1 MDLGLAGKSVLIT
14 GGSKGIGHAC
24 AMAFAS
30 EGCTVHI
37 ASRSAENLAG
47 AAAEIRARH
56 NVPVTTHVA
65 DLANGDAARA
75 LVAACADVDI
85 LVNNAGA
92 IPRGDL
98 ETIDE
103 ARWRSAWDLK
113 VFGYI
118 NTTRAMLSIMKARR
132 HGVIVNI
139 IGLAAEIMMYDYAA
153 GSMGNAAIV
162 AFTRN
167 TGSKS
172 VDHNVR
178 VVGINPPATRTER
191 MEMLLRAQA
200 AKDLGDAERWQ
211 ELTKHM
217 PYGRACEPSEIADLP
232 LFLASDR
239 AAYIS
244 GTVITVDAG
253 QSQRH

>member
-1 MDLGLAGKSVLIT
+1 MDMKLAGKAVLIT
-14 GGSKGIGHAC
+14 GGSKGIGEAC
-24 AMAFAS
+24 AMAFAA
-30 EGCTVHI
+30 EGCAVHI
-37 ASRSAENLAG
+37 ASRSADNLA
-47 AAAEIRARH
+47 AARDRIRGRH

-65 DLANGDAARA
+65 DLSNGDQARA
-75 LVAACADVDI
+75 LVQACAGVDI
-85 LVNNAGA
+85 MVNNAGA

-103 ARWRSAWDLK
+103 VRWRSVWDLK

-118 NTTRAMLSIMKARR
+118 NTTRAMLSVMKARR

-139 IGLAAEIMMYDYAA
+139 IGMAGEMMTYDYAA
-153 GSMGNAAIV
+153 GSMGNAAIM

-172 VDHNVR
+172 VDYNVR

-191 MEMLLRAQA
+191 METLFRAQA
-200 AKDLGDAERWQ
+200 QKDLGDAERWQ
-211 ELTKHM
+211 ELTRHM
-217 PYGRACEPSEIADLP
+217 PYGRPCEPQEIADLTV
-232 LFLASDR
+232 FLASDR

-244 GTVITVDAG
+244 GTVINVDAG
-253 QSQRH
+253 NSNRH